1 MAFMYIVFPHYL
13 CMNITSILH
22 SASQGVFLYRHLR
35 ECHCT
40 KEGGSFVCRYGY
52 NGVCSSLP
60 LEGVSDQDYEDHVL
74 KHHAFAMFSKSKGDY
89 VTKARNYFSYTGI
102 PYSFIAIHIC

>member
-1 MAFMYIVFPHYL
+1 MKIPLNLYIKH
-13 CMNITSILH
+13 C
-22 SASQGVFLYRHLR
+22 RHIR

-60 LEGVSDQDYEDHVL
+60 LEGVSDKDYEDHVL
-74 KHHAFAMFSKSKGDY
+74 KHHAFTMFSKGGCEK
-89 VTKARNYFSYTGI
+89 
-102 PYSFIAIHIC
+102 